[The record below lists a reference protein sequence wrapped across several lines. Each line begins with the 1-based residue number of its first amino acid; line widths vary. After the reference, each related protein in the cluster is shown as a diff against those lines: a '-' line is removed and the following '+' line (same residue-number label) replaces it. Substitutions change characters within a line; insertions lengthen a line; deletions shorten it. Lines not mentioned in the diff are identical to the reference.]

1 MMCKPTGKYPGFHKI
16 EIIAELETP
25 VGEKSAFGGARA
37 NYLCEPRIENNDLFG
52 RFIPKNVYT
61 PGSVLIRKLS
71 GNSAV
76 VSFYSNAWRTY
87 GLKYLREVNQLQY
100 VIGAL
105 GGQLTIVEPN
115 EPEVD
120 PAVNIGSHGFN
131 LHFYFDP
138 ADLVSDRF
146 RIYPKDFNDPICNPG
161 DGNNIVRL
169 ADYIIDNFYKVVRSH
184 MDTRQNLGV
193 RRSELQYA

>member
-1 MMCKPTGKYPGFHKI
+1 MCKPTGKYPGFHKI

-25 VGEKSAFGGARA
+25 VERQSVLSGAKS
-37 NYLCEPRIENNDLFG
+37 NYISAPYIENDDLFG
-52 RFIPKNVYT
+52 QFIPPSVYT

-71 GNSAV
+71 ASSVV

-105 GGQLTIVEPN
+105 GGQLSIVEPN
-115 EPEVD
+115 EPDVD
-120 PAVNIGSHGFN
+120 PDANIGNHGFN
-131 LHFYFDP
+131 LHFYFDLV
-138 ADLVSDRF
+138 DLVPDRF
-146 RIYPKDFNDPICNPG
+146 RIYPKDLRDSVCNPG
-161 DGNNIVRL
+161 DENNIVRL
-169 ADYIIDNFYKVVRSH
+169 AGHIIDNFYKVVRSH

-193 RRSELQYA
+193 RRLELQYA

>member
-1 MMCKPTGKYPGFHKI
+1 MCKPTGKYPGLHKI

-25 VGEKSAFGGARA
+25 VRTQSILSGAKG
-37 NYLCEPRIENNDLFG
+37 NYICEPRIKNDDLFG
-52 RFIPKNVYT
+52 QFILPSVYT

-71 GNSAV
+71 GSSVV

-115 EPEVD
+115 EPDAD
-120 PAVNIGSHGFN
+120 PASNIGSHGFN

-138 ADLVSDRF
+138 VDLVSDRF
-146 RIYPKDFNDPICNPG
+146 RIYPKDFRDPVCNPG
-161 DGNNIVRL
+161 DENNIVRL

-184 MDTRQNLGV
+184 MDTRQNLGA
-193 RRSELQYA
+193 RSSELQYA

>member
-1 MMCKPTGKYPGFHKI
+1 MCKPTGKYPGFHKV

-25 VGEKSAFGGARA
+25 VRTQAVLCGVGA
-37 NYLCEPRIENNDLFG
+37 NYLCESRFKNDDLFG
-52 RFIPKNVYT
+52 LFIPPSLYT

-71 GNSAV
+71 GSSVV
-76 VSFYSNAWRTY
+76 VSFYSNAGRTY
-87 GLKYLREVNQLQY
+87 GLKYLSEVNQLQY

-115 EPEVD
+115 EPDVG
-120 PAVNIGSHGFN
+120 PSANIGNYGFN

-138 ADLVSDRF
+138 VDLVSDRF
-146 RIYPKDFNDPICNPG
+146 RIYPGDFRDPVCNPG
-161 DGNNIVRL
+161 DENNIVRL
-169 ADYIIDNFYKVVRSH
+169 ADHIIDNFYKVVRSH